1 MSIWNNN
8 WGKLYNF
15 TGKEN
20 NKEIKFFDLEENENF
35 FENFK
40 VILKDS
46 DTEIKSYNPVPFTWD
61 LSRTMSRNEK
71 VFYYSKKINSNEL
84 IFL

>member
-46 DTEIKSYNPVPFTWD
+46 DTD
-61 LSRTMSRNEK
+61 EK